1 MLEAEESCPPDM
13 RTCHRAGHKR
23 DVGAL
28 LERNDW
34 ASVSQQNPDAD
45 LPGRSARDKGE
56 NNRSL
61 VASDTKTR
69 PLNQGIACQSEFL
82 ANTAHLGISTLSSAP
97 SNQATISSTRS

>member
-34 ASVSQQNPDAD
+34 ASVRRIP
-45 LPGRSARDKGE
+45 
-56 NNRSL
+56 
-61 VASDTKTR
+61 
-69 PLNQGIACQSEFL
+69 
-82 ANTAHLGISTLSSAP
+82 STLFAALSRNITEFKAVLGALP
-97 SNQATISSTRS
+97 PQAMQEGCGVARS